1 MPSDTRNYLN
11 YRKAR
16 QKAGPPGSRQRQAI
30 AKDRI
35 ADIFGR

>member
-1 MPSDTRNYLN
+1 MPTDTRNYLN
-11 YRKAR
+11 YRKAL

-30 AKDRI
+30 AKERI